1 MAHVEINTYG
11 ANDEIVKTFTTNHI
25 KWGLICRAVEIEEKM
40 NDEELKGTAAVKVVN
55 DFILSVFPDMT
66 QSDIEAADIGDIFN
80 VFKMISHM
88 GGNINTSKNG

>member
-11 ANDEIVKTFTTNHI
+11 ANDEIIKTFTTNHI
-25 KWGLICRAVEIEEKM
+25 KWGLICRAVEIEEQM
-40 NDEELKGTAAVKVVN
+40 NDKELKGTESIKVVN

-88 GGNINTSKNG
+88 GESINSSKNG